1 MATKPR
7 GGGLK
12 ALVTGPL
19 RKELF
24 FAASLIFFLF
34 FIFKFQLNFEFLDT
48 LGIIQLIVSVLI
60 SCIIRF
66 FIMSTVSRNVKLSSK

>member
-12 ALVTGPL
+12 ALEDGSL

-24 FAASLIFFLF
+24 FVASLWGND
-34 FIFKFQLNFEFLDT
+34 FITNKSDN
-48 LGIIQLIVSVLI
+48 
-60 SCIIRF
+60 SC
-66 FIMSTVSRNVKLSSK
+66 FIHFTDPG